1 MITTI
6 TELEK
11 KLRSYAKLHLNV
23 LLEGRH
29 GVGKSSVIAQIFKE
43 NNWNYKILTASTL
56 DPYLDLIGV
65 AKEKYDEEHM
75 VDYIENVLPKH
86 IAFDDLDAIFI
97 DELNRSNKV
106 VLNAVLELVQMKSV
120 RDKKMNRLKVV
131 WSAINPYDDTLS
143 EEEQIYNVIPLD
155 PALKDRFH
163 VYLEFPY
170 KLNEPHLMKKYGKVA
185 EPFIDWWN
193 KDLTQ
198 EFQYKCSPRRLEY
211 AIDIYDKIKDI
222 EHVLNKDLPFKLLKT
237 RLKEYQGSDR
247 FQNFVNSVNAVSV
260 EDAAKI
266 INIQNIEMFADAINK
281 KFIDK
286 KYINSVNID
295 YLYSYVSNNGF
306 NDKSF
311 IRTLV
316 DFSRE
321 NEKFS
326 KIVATV
332 PNFVRIINDSLSE
345 SNNIFDKSLSVFIK
359 NNNIVEFG
367 KQFLK
372 DLYNAAKND
381 SNLDDMK
388 NIYDSFIVHKNYN
401 IFKQYVVTF
410 FEKMIDILKQYV
422 SAKKNN
428 DVVLQKSIQN
438 QYNEHLSIIF
448 NNNYSNK
455 LTQLILG
462 SLLKHIL
469 NDAKIN
475 IKKEYFSV
483 INYEYLKKIQ
493 SFVYVSLIED
503 VDDNISDILQYL
515 LEFKNY
521 KDFERET
528 ELNLEIFE
536 DFLTLL

>member
-170 KLNEPHLMKKYGKVA
+170 KLNEPHLMKKYGKIA

-222 EHVLNKDLPFKLLKT
+222 EHVLSKDLPFKMLKT

-316 DFSRE
+316 VFSRE

-332 PNFVRIINDSLSE
+332 PNFVQIINDSLSE

-381 SNLDDMK
+381 SNLDNMT
-388 NIYDSFIVHKNYN
+388 NIYDSFILHKNYN
-401 IFKQYVVTF
+401 AFKQYIVTF

-483 INYEYLKKIQ
+483 TNYEYLKKIQ

-503 VDDNISDILQYL
+503 VSDNISDILQYL